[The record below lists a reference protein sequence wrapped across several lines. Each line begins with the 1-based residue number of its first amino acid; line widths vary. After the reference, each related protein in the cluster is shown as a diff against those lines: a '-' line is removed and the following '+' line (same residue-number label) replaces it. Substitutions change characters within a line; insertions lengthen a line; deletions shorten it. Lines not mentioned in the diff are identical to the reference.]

1 MAKQELRLSALETTV
16 NQIQATAITRTSMLD
31 ILDQW
36 ELAKEQRKIE
46 AKEAA
51 KEQAKLAQAQ
61 AKEAKEAK
69 ENEAAA
75 NKKSSPKK
83 SN

>member
-36 ELAKEQRKIE
+36 EAAKEQRKLE